1 MMLEVPSGQ
10 SSIGAIEPM
19 YRARSYQLEMLE
31 QSLAGNIIVA
41 VLHFHESSFIC
52 LTSTHYDI

>member
-1 MMLEVPSGQ
+1 MMSEVQ
-10 SSIGAIEPM
+10 SSIKAIESM

-41 VLHFHESSFIC
+41 VLDFHESSFIC
-52 LTSTHYDI
+52 FNSTDYDN

>member
-1 MMLEVPSGQ
+1 MSEVPSGQ
-10 SSIGAIEPM
+10 SSIGPIESM

-41 VLHFHESSFIC
+41 VLDSHESSFLC
-52 LTSTHYDI
+52 LNSTDYDD